1 MNIIGLGDCGCRIAK
16 EFSKYPQYTS
26 WCINTDGEWGEN
38 FLKIKKQKSHE
49 DYEKKP
55 PRVKKFFSGMKGDV
69 LFVLG
74 GSGTISG
81 ASLRILEQIK
91 KNRISILYIKPDI
104 ELLSGVKKL
113 QERVVYNVL
122 QEYAR
127 SAVFERMYIVEN
139 TSVEDIAGEVPII
152 GYNDLINS
160 IIVSNFHMINVF
172 QNSKPVVSTSSD
184 PIGHARIST
193 IGMLDMKEKKENMFF
208 SLDIPIEKC
217 YYYGINEEKLRSDG
231 KLLRN
236 ITDQVKEKTSD
247 KVKVSY
253 AIHSTSYKED
263 YVYVVFHSSKIQ
275 K

>member
-74 GSGTISG
+74 GSGAISG

>member
-55 PRVKKFFSGMKGDV
+55 LRVKKFFSGMKGDV

-74 GSGTISG
+74 GSGAISG